1 MLEILKEA
9 CRRAYVQ
16 TGKLLGSPE
25 GSIKFNVGA
34 GGDISRKIDLVGERA
49 VIETIKRCQMNPTI
63 VGEEC
68 GLIDGT
74 DGFLIMDAVDGTTN
88 AFRGIPYCCC
98 SLAFATEPKLSYV
111 TEAAVIDL
119 TNGDLYSASKGDGSY
134 LNDRKIDTKKGET
147 PDLDDLVGGVNISAM
162 PIEMLLS
169 LAPFLM
175 KIKHL
180 RHFGANALE
189 LCHLAR
195 GLLDLSVDFRMKIRP
210 TDVAASFLIVT
221 EAGGKILDPS
231 GGPIDSSVFPKT
243 TLSYIGLSDIA
254 IFRYI
259 EPYVKGFF
267 KKRSARAGIRTRVGG
282 VTVPHTGP
290 DYTAKDH

>member
-1 MLEILKEA
+1 MLEVLKEA

-25 GSIKFNVGA
+25 GSVKFNVGA

-49 VIETIKRCQMNPTI
+49 VIETIRSYHMNPTI

-68 GLIDGT
+68 GIIDGT

-98 SLAFATEPKLSYV
+98 SLAFATEPKLSCV

-119 TNGDLYSASKGDGSY
+119 TNADLYWASKGDGSF
-134 LNDRKIDTKKGET
+134 LNDRKVETRKRET
-147 PDLDDLVGGVNISAM
+147 PDLDDLVGGVNLSVM
-162 PIEMLLS
+162 PVEMLLS
-169 LAPFLM
+169 LAPFMM
-175 KIKHL
+175 KIKHI

-189 LCHLAR
+189 LCHLSR

-221 EAGGKILDPS
+221 EAGGKILHPT
-231 GGPIDSSVFPKT
+231 GGPIDSSVFPGT

-254 IFRYI
+254 IFRYF
-259 EPYVKGFF
+259 EADVKRFF

-290 DYTAKDH
+290 DYTAKGH

>member
-1 MLEILKEA
+1 MLEVLKEA

-25 GSIKFNVGA
+25 GSVKFNVGA

-49 VIETIKRCQMNPTI
+49 VIETMRNYHMNPTI

-68 GLIDGT
+68 GIIDGT

-98 SLAFATEPKLSYV
+98 SLAFATGPRLSYV
-111 TEAAVIDL
+111 IEAAVIDL
-119 TNGDLYSASKGDGSY
+119 TNGDLYCASKGDGSF
-134 LNDRKIDTKKGET
+134 LNDRKIETKKKET
-147 PDLDDLVGGVNISAM
+147 PDFDDLIGGVNISAM
-162 PIEMLLS
+162 PAEMLLS
-169 LAPFLM
+169 LAPLMM
-175 KIKHL
+175 KIKHI

-189 LCHLAR
+189 LCHLSR
-195 GLLDLSVDFRMKIRP
+195 GLLDLSVDLRMKIRP

-221 EAGGKILDPS
+221 EAGGKILHPT
-231 GGPIDSSVFPKT
+231 GGPIDSSIFPGT

-254 IFRYI
+254 IFRYF
-259 EPYVKGFF
+259 EADVKRFF

-290 DYTAKDH
+290 DYTAKGH